1 MNKKLVMP
9 DYDNC
14 IANVPNSILKKYGI
28 QTVGKSLPL
37 LDKYM
42 GKNYK
47 NTVLIL
53 LDGMGKAIIEKH
65 LDPSGAF
72 RTNLAGIYKSVFLS
86 TTVAATTS
94 IMSGLQPCE
103 HSWLGWEC
111 YYPQVDKNVTVF
123 FNTIQGSDEQAADY
137 DIPRTVTPYESLV
150 EKLNKHGHEAHML
163 APFTEDHPKTIEEL
177 CDKIKSLCKEPGE
190 KNIYAYWNQPDGL
203 LHRNGC
209 SSQVVHDALLNMEK
223 CVSDLASEL
232 EDTLV
237 IVTADHG
244 HLDTDC
250 ATIQDYPEI
259 MDCLI
264 RLPSLEPR
272 VLNLFVK
279 EEKKEVFEK
288 LFNKEFG
295 DSFKLMPMEEA
306 ISQNLFGTGKHHE
319 MFRKMLGNYLAIAT
333 GTLSIYFNEERWVSM
348 HGSLTEDEMLIPL
361 IVFQS

>member
-1 MNKKLVMP
+1 
-9 DYDNC
+9 
-14 IANVPNSILKKYGI
+14 
-28 QTVGKSLPL
+28 
-37 LDKYM
+37 
-42 GKNYK
+42 
-47 NTVLIL
+47 
-53 LDGMGKAIIEKH
+53 
-65 LDPSGAF
+65 
-72 RTNLAGIYKSVFLS
+72 
-86 TTVAATTS
+86 
-94 IMSGLQPCE
+94 
-103 HSWLGWEC
+103 
-111 YYPQVDKNVTVF
+111 
-123 FNTIQGSDEQAADY
+123 
-137 DIPRTVTPYESLV
+137 
-150 EKLNKHGHEAHML
+150 
-163 APFTEDHPKTIEEL
+163 
-177 CDKIKSLCKEPGE
+177 
-190 KNIYAYWNQPDGL
+190 
-203 LHRNGC
+203 
-209 SSQVVHDALLNMEK
+209 MEK

-361 IVFQS
+361 IVFQSQNCSGNKKKGLTE